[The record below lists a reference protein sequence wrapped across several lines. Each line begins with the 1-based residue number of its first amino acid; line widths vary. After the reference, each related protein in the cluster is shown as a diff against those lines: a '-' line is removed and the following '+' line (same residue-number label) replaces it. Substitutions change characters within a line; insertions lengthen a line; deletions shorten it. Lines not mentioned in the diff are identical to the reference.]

1 MIEIDKIRAV
11 DHILVHEN
19 CSDGTASAM
28 ILKDVL
34 PYAKITFM
42 QYETEAH
49 KTLEPEPGQLFCDL
63 SPHRDRYKAFLDA
76 GAIVLDHHKTAK
88 GVVMPFVEAGLG
100 AFGDEI
106 TDPGVCGA
114 VLAFREVWSAIN
126 AAEIL
131 REQVA
136 DFLEGAQDLLD
147 EASTDADILSVKALL
162 LGKDGPLSAILRSL
176 GDLPAT
182 KRAEIGSAI
191 NAARDHVEALC
202 NHNRA
207 KVLDMPYGDT
217 PRIYG
222 RGTTGIV
229 GVMQELATLAG
240 IRDTWQKQDP
250 RFREACEQADA
261 LHWWPWEKIESTNWR
276 DWSKHLLEIGP
287 VLYNRSLKH
296 VDKAI
301 AGAYRFTSEKGRKV
315 TVFEG
320 TKPTSDAAEKM
331 GEDNDLTVGFA
342 LFVEDGKQKIIFST
356 RSRGNFDC
364 SAFAAAHGGGGHTK
378 AAGFNRELKP
388 LDLQPFALI
397 QRLFDIYEGLEDDWK
412 VLFNSEEYKN
422 KTLPKDTYQKMVAK
436 YLDDRYGA
444 SSATAPL
451 HPPVHLQ

>member
-11 DHILVHEN
+11 NHILVHDN

-28 ILKDVL
+28 ILRNVL
-34 PYAKITFM
+34 PNVKVTFM

-49 KTLEPEPGQLFCDL
+49 KTLDPEPGQLFCDL
-63 SPHRDRYKAFLDA
+63 SPHRDRYKAFLEA

-106 TDPGVCGA
+106 ANPGVCGA
-114 VLAFREVWSAIN
+114 VLAFSEVWSVVN
-126 AAEIL
+126 ADEIL
-131 REQVA
+131 REHVA

-147 EASTDADILSVKALL
+147 EAETEADLLSVRTLL
-162 LGKDGPLSAILRSL
+162 LGKNGPMTGILKSL
-176 GDLPAT
+176 GTVLAP
-182 KRAEIGSAI
+182 KRAEIGTTV
-191 NAARDHVEALC
+191 NAARDHVEALY
-202 NHNRA
+202 NHHRTRM
-207 KVLDMPYGDT
+207 LGMPYGDT
-217 PRIYG
+217 PSTYG
-222 RGTTGIV
+222 RGTSGV
-229 GVMQELATLAG
+229 VRVMQELATLAG

-261 LHWWPWEKIESTNWR
+261 LHWWPWEKIDGTNWR

-301 AGAYRFTSEKGRKV
+301 AGSYKFTSEKGRKV

-331 GEDNDLTVGFA
+331 GADNDLTIGFA
-342 LFVEDGKQKIIFST
+342 LFVEDGKQKMIFST
-356 RSRGNFDC
+356 RSRGDFDC
-364 SAFAAAHGGGGHTK
+364 SAFAAAYGGGGHTK
-378 AAGFNRELKP
+378 AAGFSRDLKP

-397 QRLFDIYEGLEDDWK
+397 QRLFEIYEGLEADWK

-422 KTLPKDTYQKMVAK
+422 KTLPKDTYQKMVTK
-436 YLDDRYGA
+436 YLDDRFG
-444 SSATAPL
+444 SSRITL
-451 HPPVHLQ
+451 